1 MIETSSKKTTKQ
13 LVKKESTFSLE
24 DEYQNL
30 FNAIDSENI
39 GKIKYSKLI
48 QALKDMGI
56 KTDDPRLVISRTNAD
71 EDQVYLSL
79 EEFKKISQN
88 TKGSLIKDAITG
100 EMIVPDFKNFV
111 KEIETIYTK
120 IKGNTNGKVA
130 DYIPQ
135 LGRVNPDQLAVSIC
149 TIDGQRFSVGDSD
162 TRFCIQSISKPINYC
177 LALEEHGEEKV
188 HTHVGREQSGIGFN
202 GLVLN
207 DKGLPHNPMINAG
220 AIMCCSLV
228 KPKEEMADRFDYVLD
243 KWTKLSGGIP
253 ATFNNSVYLSERLTA
268 DRNFALGYFMREKN
282 AFPEKT
288 DLLSTLEFYFQCCSI
303 ETTSDAM
310 SITAATLAN
319 GGVCPLTG
327 ESILKPETVKNCLSL
342 MSSCGMYDFSGEFAF
357 TIGLPAKS
365 GVAGGL
371 MIVIPNL
378 MGICVWSPRLDEL
391 GNTVRGIEFCKELVK
406 TFNFH
411 NFDTLT
417 SGLSNKKDP
426 RLKKNQSKIND
437 VINLCWAASEG
448 DLQEV
453 QHLLAR
459 GIDVN
464 SADYD
469 GRTALHLAASEGH
482 ASVVEYLINHHAK
495 IDAKDRWGNTALE
508 DAKRAGH
515 NQILEIIFSN

>member
-1 MIETSSKKTTKQ
+1 MIETRKKPEKIA
-13 LVKKESTFSLE
+13 KKDAIFSPE
-24 DEYQNL
+24 EEYQNL
-30 FNAIDSENI
+30 FNAIDSENS
-39 GKIKYSKLI
+39 GKINYQKLI
-48 QALKDMGI
+48 QALKNMGI
-56 KTDDPRLVISRTNAD
+56 KTDDPRLVLPKTNKD
-71 EDQVYLSL
+71 GDHSDITL
-79 EEFKKISQN
+79 EGFKKIAQN
-88 TKGSLIKDAITG
+88 TTGNLIKNAITG
-100 EMIVPDFKNFV
+100 EMVVPDFKNFSAD
-111 KEIETIYTK
+111 IEHIYNK
-120 IKGNTNGKVA
+120 IKENVSGKVA

-135 LGRVNPDQLAVSIC
+135 LGRVNPEQLAVSIC
-149 TIDGQRFSVGDSD
+149 TIDGQRFSIGDAE

-188 HTHVGREQSGIGFN
+188 HSHVGREQSGIGFN

-228 KPKEEMADRFDYVLD
+228 KPQLEMADRFDYVLD
-243 KWTKLSGGIP
+243 KWTKLSGGIS

-288 DLLSTLEFYFQCCSI
+288 DLVSTLEFYFQCCSI

-391 GNTVRGIEFCKELVK
+391 GNTVRGIDFCKELVK

-453 QHLLAR
+453 QRFIAR

-482 ASVVEYLINHHAK
+482 LSVVEYLIKHNAHVNT
-495 IDAKDRWGNTALE
+495 KDRWGFTAVD
-508 DAKRAGH
+508 DAQRAGH
-515 NQILEIIFSN
+515 NQILEILLTK

>member
-1 MIETSSKKTTKQ
+1 MIEKNQKKIVNTI
-13 LVKKESTFSLE
+13 KEDLTFTLE
-24 DEYQNL
+24 DEYQIL
-30 FNAIDSENI
+30 FNAIDTEKN
-39 GKIKYSKLI
+39 GKIKFIQFI
-48 QALKDMGI
+48 QALKNMGI
-56 KTDDPRLVISRTNAD
+56 KTDDPRLVLPKIELD
-71 EDQVYLSL
+71 ENQSDLTL
-79 EEFKKISQN
+79 EDFKKIAQN
-88 TKGSLIKDAITG
+88 TKGSLIKNAISG
-100 EMIVPDFKNFV
+100 EMVIPDFKSFSI
-111 KEIETIYTK
+111 EIEHIYNK
-120 IKGNTNGKVA
+120 IKGNLNGKVA

-149 TIDGQRFSVGDSD
+149 TIDGQRFSIGDSD
-162 TRFCIQSISKPINYC
+162 TRFCIQSISKPINYS
-177 LALEEHGEEKV
+177 LALEEHGEDKV
-188 HTHVGREQSGIGFN
+188 HSHVGREQSGIGFN

-228 KPKEEMADRFDYVLD
+228 QPKVDMADRFDYVLD

-310 SITAATLAN
+310 AITAATLAN

-417 SGLSNKKDP
+417 TGLSNKKDP
-426 RLKKNQSKIND
+426 RLKKNQSKINE

-448 DLQEV
+448 DLQEI
-453 QHLLAR
+453 QHLVAR
-459 GIDVN
+459 GVDIN

-482 ASVVEYLINHHAK
+482 LNIVNYLITQNAK
-495 IDAKDRWGNTALE
+495 VEAKDRWGNTALD

-515 NQILEIIFSN
+515 NKILEILFTK